1 MVAMILSHKD
11 IVAGI
16 RVSDKYAPSDTVHI
30 LRWIIMYLK
39 EAGENAVYMMD
50 GIVIG
55 FSYICR
61 NEIYDTS
68 VKAMH

>member
-1 MVAMILSHKD
+1 MAAMILLHKD

-16 RVSDKYAPSDTVHI
+16 TLSDKYAPSDTVHI
-30 LRWIIMYLK
+30 LRCIIYLK

-68 VKAMH
+68 VKGMH